1 MAKKP
6 APEPTPPTTPPITSD
21 SPPQDPSPAK
31 PHGGARTGAGR
42 PKGQGRFREP
52 TRPVRVPES
61 LLGAVKN
68 WLTTHAQVA
77 TPEQTAHTSTNAAH
91 ADTVRVLPF
100 PTKQTPIP
108 NRSSRVNGRVHVPAH
123 VQADVTDIRYPAG
136 NPRPL
141 PLPLYGSRVSAGFPS
156 PADDYLEDT
165 LDLNEHLITH
175 PAATFMVRVSGD
187 SMLGAGIHP
196 GDILVVDR
204 SLEATDGRIVIAVLD
219 GELTVK
225 RLSLQGAA
233 VRLLPENPEYAPII
247 IREAQDFSV
256 WGVVTSVI
264 HKL

>member
-6 APEPTPPTTPPITSD
+6 APAPTPPTTPDP
-21 SPPQDPSPAK
+21 PPQDPSPAK

-61 LLGAVKN
+61 LLGAVQN
-68 WLTTHAQVA
+68 WLTAHALGT
-77 TPEQTAHTSTNAAH
+77 TPEQPADMPTNAAP
-91 ADTVRVLPF
+91 ADTVRVRPF
-100 PTKQTPIP
+100 PAKQTPIP
-108 NRSSRVNGRVHVPAH
+108 NRSSRVNGRVHVPVH

-165 LDLNEHLITH
+165 LDLNEHLIAH

-225 RLSLQGAA
+225 RLSRRGKN
-233 VRLLPENPEYAPII
+233 VRLLPENPDYAPII
-247 IREAQDFSV
+247 VRETQDFSV
-256 WGVVTSVI
+256 WGIVTSVI

>member
-1 MAKKP
+1 MANKP
-6 APEPTPPTTPPITSD
+6 APASAND
-21 SPPQDPSPAK
+21 NQDAPSK

-61 LLGAVKN
+61 LLGTLQD
-68 WLTTHAQVA
+68 WLTAHAQGA
-77 TPEQTAHTSTNAAH
+77 TPTPPANTSAPTPPASPAQI
-91 ADTVRVLPF
+91 RPF
-100 PTKQTPIP
+100 PTPKTPRS
-108 NRSSRVNGRVHVPAH
+108 NQSSRINERAHVPAH

-136 NPRPL
+136 NPHPL

-165 LDLNEHLITH
+165 LDLNEHLIAH

-225 RLSLQGAA
+225 RLSLRGKN
-233 VRLLPENPEYAPII
+233 VRLLPENPDYAPII
-247 IREAQDFSV
+247 VRETQDFSV

>member
-6 APEPTPPTTPPITSD
+6 APEPTTPTTPD

-31 PHGGARTGAGR
+31 PHGGVRTGAGR

-61 LLGAVKN
+61 LLGAVQH
-68 WLTTHAQVA
+68 WLTAHVQGT
-77 TPEQTAHTSTNAAH
+77 TPEQTADTPTNAAH
-91 ADTVRVLPF
+91 AGTMLPF
-100 PTKQTPIP
+100 PTKQAPIP

-123 VQADVTDIRYPAG
+123 VQADVMDIRYPAG

-225 RLSLQGAA
+225 RLSLRGKN
-233 VRLLPENPEYAPII
+233 VRLLPENPEYTPII